1 MKKCLR
7 TIKVL
12 MLIGIIF
19 AGFFVILT
27 PPSSAKISETGLFI
41 NLSSKVDVNWTE
53 GVGTSIKPRGGI
65 LDLKLDVQYTV
76 ASGGGLFSFLAQFYE
91 ALYYGEPINVNL
103 DIVEEPDWA
112 QVSLSEY
119 DVTYIISGQPQTQ
132 TVHMY
137 VTAAGDAPAF
147 LAGEIKIKAS
157 VPTKTKLLFPNLDG
171 FEKTFSL
178 AFEPSFVPLIDV
190 QAVPNT
196 KKVGPMDTAVFPIEV
211 KNNGNEETEIIFDV
225 TYKSSGWKAL
235 ITDTVTL
242 DVGEKTTVY
251 LSIQPPR
258 GLGYHYDIG
267 DVIIEA
273 TPTRA
278 LDTSIRGEPK
288 PVSVQ
293 VESSGFSLIGAELVI
308 VPLIIIVIVLF
319 LLYLYVIKP
328 RRMK

>member
-19 AGFFVILT
+19 AGFFVIFT

-65 LDLKLDVQYTV
+65 LDLKLDVEYTV
-76 ASGGGLFSFLAQFYE
+76 ASGGGLFGFLADFYE

-103 DIVEEPDWA
+103 DIIGEPDWA

-119 DVTYIISGQPQTQ
+119 DVTYLISNNPSPQ

-137 VTAAGDAPAF
+137 ITANQDAPAF
-147 LAGEIKIKAS
+147 LAGEIRIKAS
-157 VPTKTKLLFPNLDG
+157 VPQKTKLLFPNLAG

-178 AFEPSFVPLIDV
+178 AFEPSYTPLIDV

-196 KKVGPMDTAVFPIEV
+196 KKVGPMDTAVFSIEV
-211 KNNGNEETEIIFDV
+211 KNNGNEETEVIFDIK
-225 TYKSSGWKAL
+225 YKSPGWKAL

-242 DVGEKTTVY
+242 DVGAKTTVY

-293 VESSGFSLIGAELVI
+293 VESNGISLIGAELVI
-308 VPLIIIVIVLF
+308 VPLIIIVVILF
-319 LLYLYVIKP
+319 LLYRYFIKP
-328 RRMK
+328 WRMK

>member
-65 LDLKLDVQYTV
+65 IDLTLDVEYTV
-76 ASGGGLFSFLAQFYE
+76 ASGGGLLGFLAEFYE

-103 DIVEEPDWA
+103 DIVGEPDWA

-119 DVTYIISGQPQTQ
+119 DVTYIITGEPQTQ
-132 TVHMY
+132 TVHLY
-137 VTAAGDAPAF
+137 ITADEDAPAF
-147 LAGEIKIKAS
+147 LAGEIRIKAS

-178 AFEPSFVPLIDV
+178 AFEPSYIPLIDV

-196 KKVGPMDTAVFPIEV
+196 KKVGPMDTAVFPIQV
-211 KNNGNEETEIIFDV
+211 KNNGNEKTEIIFDV
-225 TYKSSGWKAL
+225 AYKTSGWKAL

-267 DVIIEA
+267 DVIVEA

-278 LDTSIRGEPK
+278 LDTSIKGEPK

-293 VESSGFSLIGAELVI
+293 VESNGVSLLGAELVI

-319 LLYLYVIKP
+319 LLYRYVIKP
-328 RRMK
+328 RRMN

>member
-12 MLIGIIF
+12 MLIVIIF
-19 AGFFVILT
+19 AGFFVIFT

-53 GVGTSIKPRGGI
+53 GLGTSIKPRGGI
-65 LDLKLDVQYTV
+65 LDLKLAVQYSV
-76 ASGGGLFSFLAQFYE
+76 ASGGGLFGFLAEFYE

-103 DIVEEPDWA
+103 DIVGEPDWA

-119 DVTYIISGQPQTQ
+119 DVTYLIGDLPQTQ

-137 VTAAGDAPAF
+137 ITADEDAPAF
-147 LAGEIKIKAS
+147 LAGEIRIKAT
-157 VPTKTKLLFPNLDG
+157 VPTKTRLLFPNLAG

-211 KNNGNEETEIIFDV
+211 KNNGNEETEIVFDV
-225 TYKSSGWKAL
+225 TYKTSGWKAL

-242 DVGEKTTVY
+242 DVGGKTTVY

-267 DVIIEA
+267 DVTVEA

-278 LDTSIRGEPK
+278 LDTSIKGEPK

-293 VESSGFSLIGAELVI
+293 VESSGFSLIGAEIVVI
-308 VPLIIIVIVLF
+308 PLIIIVVILF
-319 LLYLYVIKP
+319 LLYRYVIKP